1 MKEQSRRLL
10 GKGIPRRENSP
21 YRDVFLAWLR
31 MGSVVFIPGIL
42 RVKRGLVGNDI
53 GSMVNHL
60 RSSVL
65 KSRRK
70 ETSYNVGFPGKR
82 KCWL

>member
-1 MKEQSRRLL
+1 M
-10 GKGIPRRENSP
+10 
-21 YRDVFLAWLR
+21 
-31 MGSVVFIPGIL
+31 VFIPGIL
-42 RVKRGLVGNDI
+42 RVKRGLVGNEV

-65 KSRRK
+65 KSRRR
-70 ETSYNVGFPGKR
+70 ETSYDVGFPGKR